1 MRDLMKQVVNR
12 LYTFQL
18 LAGDP
23 GFPELDGPLGDGR
36 PEMGRAGSGRGFSEG
51 GRSFLNRL
59 DTRLPD
65 ELLRSVRNRPALV
78 ALCALLSLT
87 VSSYAIAGE

>member
-1 MRDLMKQVVNR
+1 
-12 LYTFQL
+12 
-18 LAGDP
+18 
-23 GFPELDGPLGDGR
+23 
-36 PEMGRAGSGRGFSEG
+36 MGRAGSGRGFSEG

-87 VSSYAIAGE
+87 VSGYAIAGETLRGLTIAPEFRCSPYLSRDNSYPQSVEAKIVT